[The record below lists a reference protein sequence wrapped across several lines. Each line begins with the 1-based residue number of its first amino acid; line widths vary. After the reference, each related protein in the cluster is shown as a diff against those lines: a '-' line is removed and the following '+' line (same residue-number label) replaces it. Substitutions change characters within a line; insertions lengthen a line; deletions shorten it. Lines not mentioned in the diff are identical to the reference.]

1 MTKCFSLTL
10 VLFFIGITLVAQ
22 QRSVSVQGAVLD
34 QENGEPLE
42 YATLILQSVENPD
55 ELTGGIT
62 NINGKFNVETEPG
75 AYNISVEYLSY
86 KTYSINKREINSDI
100 DLGTIRLQVDATQP
114 EAVEVIGEKTTVE
127 VRLDKKSIILG
138 RVSPL
143 EVVA

>member
-1 MTKCFSLTL
+1 MTKCFPLTL

-22 QRSVSVQGAVLD
+22 QRPVSVQGAVLD

-62 NINGKFNVETEPG
+62 DINGKFNVETEPG
-75 AYNISVEYLSY
+75 SYNISVEHLSY

-127 VRLDKKSIILG
+127 VRLDK
-138 RVSPL
+138 
-143 EVVA
+143 